1 MNSNEFM
8 FLLLYLLHL
17 FLRRGAKTGKKE
29 KSLTGVLHVSTVVFG
44 VQRAAGT
51 ILHAY
56 VLFSSQFRARHCPSF
71 IDHVINPS
79 QSLNPNCRFCEM
91 NAGKDPWTY

>member
-8 FLLLYLLHL
+8 FLLLCLLHL
-17 FLRRGAKTGKKE
+17 FLRRGGAKTGKKE
-29 KSLTGVLHVSTVVFG
+29 KSLAGVLHGCTVVFG

-56 VLFSSQFRARHCPSF
+56 VLFSSQFRARHCPS
-71 IDHVINPS
+71 
-79 QSLNPNCRFCEM
+79 LLTM
-91 NAGKDPWTY
+91 